1 MKASTMTMRQLGWR
15 LMLMAWLACCGMP
28 AGAETRVRV
37 LDAPAPAVAALR
49 NLAPDIGWLTDDSA
63 AADISLVWQADNYGR
78 QVERHPDQPV
88 LLLAQGAS
96 GLTLRPEDAALLWG
110 PSLAAQLQLA
120 RQALPSAQRVG
131 ILHRAGQR
139 AEVEALKATAGID
152 ILSREVSPPLAA
164 RDIAELAQ
172 RVDILIAGNDEQL
185 FSRDSAKLVLLTAY
199 RHQRAWI
206 GPTPA
211 FVTAGALATRAVG
224 KGTLLHVIVD
234 RVRGWARQ
242 HRLGASQQLP
252 ADEVV
257 CNRQVARSLG
267 LSLSQ
272 ATGCPGGEE
281 R

>member
-1 MKASTMTMRQLGWR
+1 MTMRQLGWR

-110 PSLAAQLQLA
+110 PALAAQLQLA
-120 RQALPSAQRVG
+120 RQALQSAQRVG

-139 AEVEALKATAGID
+139 AEVEALKA
-152 ILSREVSPPLAA
+152 
-164 RDIAELAQ
+164 
-172 RVDILIAGNDEQL
+172 
-185 FSRDSAKLVLLTAY
+185 
-199 RHQRAWI
+199 
-206 GPTPA
+206 
-211 FVTAGALATRAVG
+211 
-224 KGTLLHVIVD
+224 
-234 RVRGWARQ
+234 
-242 HRLGASQQLP
+242 
-252 ADEVV
+252 
-257 CNRQVARSLG
+257 
-267 LSLSQ
+267 
-272 ATGCPGGEE
+272 
-281 R
+281 